1 MSQVVRTFS
10 ELTAEERSLAGGKG
24 STLARLAQ
32 AGYPV
37 PDGLIILPAAF
48 AGDEMAA
55 EVWAQVLTHLRRLCR
70 GTPNPAFAVRSSA
83 LSEDSARASFAG

>member
-37 PDGLIILPAAF
+37 PDGLIILPA
-48 AGDEMAA
+48 
-55 EVWAQVLTHLRRLCR
+55 
-70 GTPNPAFAVRSSA
+70 
-83 LSEDSARASFAG
+83 